1 MQRARP
7 DWGRSEHG
15 AAANTGPQRSGSRE
29 TPGWAYG
36 ARLARLT

>member
-7 DWGRSEHG
+7 DWGRSVHG
-15 AAANTGPQRSGSRE
+15 TAVCTAPQRSGSRE
-29 TPGWAYG
+29 TPGLAYG